1 MIKISKLAPNK
12 LFNKMKRIFLLF
24 TFLLGF
30 AQMRA
35 DEGMWLLMLIKRL
48 NGVDMQK
55 EGLHLTP
62 EEIYSVNNS
71 SLKDAIVSFGGF
83 CTGEI
88 VSDKGLIFTNHHC
101 GYGAVAAASTP
112 SKDYLKNGFWA
123 MKEKDEF
130 NAKDLYVRFLVRMDD
145 ATQRINSK
153 LNNNMTAAERKAV
166 IDAETKAIQTE
177 NSENGKYT
185 VVVRDF
191 FNGNEFYYFVY
202 QDYKDIR
209 LVGAP
214 PSSLGKYG
222 GDTDN
227 WEWPRHTADFTVFR
241 VYADAAGN
249 PSEFKPTN
257 VPLKPKHFLPVSLK
271 GIKPGDFSMILGYP
285 GRTNRYLTSYGI
297 NQMVSKDYPAWVET
311 SKMAMDVMKKYMD
324 KDKTTQ
330 LAYASQYAS
339 VANYWKNRQGT
350 IDAVIKNGTIGDK
363 QNIEKTFRQWAAQ
376 PGNEMYDG
384 VLEEIATYYK
394 QVSERNVERN
404 YSSLLTRNAKYI
416 SLAYQLAPTL
426 DAYAKQDMAGRLAM
440 KPKVEAAIKAAYDNI
455 NPELEGEMLNSLVN
469 LYKTRVNADVA
480 SPTIMAL
487 DANNLSTVAFSSI
500 FANKTSVTNYILNPD
515 RLKLDAD
522 PLLKIAKG
530 IADDQRVSSERFV
543 KIDDNFAKNNRL
555 FLAGLMK
562 AMPEKKFYPDAN
574 STMRLTYG
582 QIDTLPMR
590 DDRNY
595 FGVTENYYTTM
606 EGLVGKYKAGDE
618 EFDLPQRVIALQNAK
633 DYGQY
638 ADKAGYLPVNFLSNN
653 DITGGNSGSPVI
665 DGDGNLIGIAFDG
678 NSEALSGDI
687 VFEDKWQKTISV
699 DVRFVLWTID
709 KYAGARRIVD
719 ELKLVR
725 DENTPADTG
734 ASKIKNVA
742 PAKKK
747 KK

>member
-1 MIKISKLAPNK
+1 
-12 LFNKMKRIFLLF
+12 MKRIFLLF

-35 DEGMWLLMLIKRL
+35 DEGMWLLMLVKRL

-123 MKEKDEF
+123 MNQKEEF
-130 NAKDLYVRFLVRMDD
+130 NSKDLYVRFLVRMDD

-191 FNGNEFYYFVY
+191 FNGNEFYFFVY

-214 PSSLGKYG
+214 PSAIGKYG

-227 WEWPRHTADFTVFR
+227 WEWPRHTGDFTVFR

-330 LAYASQYAS
+330 LGYASQYAS

-350 IDAVIKNGTIGDK
+350 IDAVIKNGTISDK
-363 QNIEKTFRQWAAQ
+363 QNIEKTFREWCVQ

-384 VLEEIATYYK
+384 VLDQIATYYK
-394 QVSERNVERN
+394 QVTDRNVERN
-404 YSSLLTRNAKYI
+404 YASLLTRNAKYI
-416 SLAYQLAPTL
+416 ALAYQMAPTL

-440 KPKVEAAIKAAYDNI
+440 KPKVEAAIKDAYDNL
-455 NPELEGEMLNSLVN
+455 NTELEGEMLNSLVN
-469 LYKTRVNADVA
+469 LYKTKVKADVA
-480 SPTIMAL
+480 SQTIMAL
-487 DANNLSTVAFSSI
+487 DANTLSNVAYSSI
-500 FANKTSVTNYILNPD
+500 FANKTSVTNFVLNPD

-530 IADDQRVSSERFV
+530 VADDQRISNERFV

-582 QIDTLPMR
+582 QIDTLPIR

-595 FGVTENYYTTM
+595 FGVTDNYYTTM

-699 DVRFVLWTID
+699 DIRFVLWTID

-734 ASKIKNVA
+734 ASKIKNV

>member
-1 MIKISKLAPNK
+1 
-12 LFNKMKRIFLLF
+12 
-24 TFLLGF
+24 
-30 AQMRA
+30 MRA

-101 GYGAVAAASTP
+101 GYGAIAAASTP
-112 SKDYLKNGFWA
+112 EKDYLKNGFWA
-123 MKEKDEF
+123 MKQKDEF
-130 NAKDLYVRFLVRMDD
+130 NSKDLYVRFLVRMDD
-145 ATQRINSK
+145 ATQRITSK
-153 LNNNMTAAERKAV
+153 LNNNMTGEERKAI
-166 IDAETKAIQTE
+166 IDAEAKAIQSE

-202 QDYKDIR
+202 QDYKDVR

-214 PSSLGKYG
+214 PSSLGKFG

-249 PSEFKPTN
+249 PAEYSPSN

-271 GIKPGDFSMILGYP
+271 GIKPGDFSMIMGYP

-297 NQMVSKDYPAWVET
+297 QQMVDKDYPAWVEA
-311 SKMAMDVMKKYMD
+311 SKLSMDIMKKYMD
-324 KDKTTQ
+324 KDKGTQ
-330 LAYASQYAS
+330 LGYASQYAS

-350 IDAVIKNGTIGDK
+350 IDAVVKNGTISDK
-363 QNIEKTFRQWAAQ
+363 QRLEETFKKWSAQ
-376 PGNEMYDG
+376 PANLEYDG
-384 VLEEIATYYK
+384 VLDDIAIYYK
-394 QVSERNVERN
+394 QVSARNVERN
-404 YSSLLTRNAKYI
+404 YMSQLSRNAKYI
-416 SLAYQLAPTL
+416 SLAYQVGATL
-426 DAYAKQDMAGRLAM
+426 KAYAAQDLQGRLAM
-440 KPKVEAAIKAAYDNI
+440 KPKVDAAVKAAYENI
-455 NPELEGEMLNSLVN
+455 NTQLEGEMLNSLVN
-469 LYKTRVNADVA
+469 LYQTRVDKDVA
-480 SPTIMAL
+480 SPTIMEL
-487 DANNLSTVAFSSI
+487 DAKNLSNVAYSSI
-500 FANKTSVTNYILNPD
+500 FANKTSITNFILNPD

-522 PLLKIAKG
+522 PLLKIANG
-530 IADDQRVSSERFV
+530 LATDQRLSGERFS
-543 KIDDNFAKNNRL
+543 KIDDNFAKNSRL

-562 AMPEKKFYPDAN
+562 AMPGKKFYPDAN

-582 QIDTLPMR
+582 TVDRLPVR

-595 FGVTENYYTTM
+595 FGVTDNYYTDM
-606 EGLVGKYKAGDE
+606 AGLVGKYKKGDE
-618 EFDLPQRVIALQNAK
+618 EFDLPQRVIDLYNLK
-633 DYGQY
+633 DFGQY
-638 ADKAGYLPVNFLSNN
+638 ADAAGYMPVNFLSNN

-687 VFEDKWQKTISV
+687 VFEPEWQKTINV
-699 DVRFVLWTID
+699 DVRFVLWVID

-725 DENTPADTG
+725 GENTPADT
-734 ASKIKNVA
+734 KTKNSGTTTE
-742 PAKKK
+742 PKKNKKK
-747 KK
+747 K

>member
-1 MIKISKLAPNK
+1 
-12 LFNKMKRIFLLF
+12 MKRLFLLF

-112 SKDYLKNGFWA
+112 EKDYLKNGFWA
-123 MKEKDEF
+123 MKQKDEF

-153 LNNNMTAAERKAV
+153 LNNKMTAAERKAV
-166 IDAETKAIQTE
+166 IDAETKAIQSE

-214 PSSLGKYG
+214 PSSLGKFG

-249 PSEFKPTN
+249 PAEFSPSN

-271 GIKPGDFSMILGYP
+271 GVKPGDFSMILGYP

-297 NQMVSKDYPAWVET
+297 QQMVGKDYPAWVEA
-311 SKMAMDVMKKYMD
+311 SKLAMDVMKKYMD
-324 KDKTTQ
+324 KDKGTQ
-330 LAYASQYAS
+330 LNYASQYAS

-350 IDAVIKNGTIGDK
+350 IDAVIKNGTITDK
-363 QNIEKTFRQWAAQ
+363 QKIEETFRAWAVQ
-376 PGNEMYDG
+376 PANIAEYES
-384 VLEEIATYYK
+384 VLDDIAIYYK
-394 QVSERNVERN
+394 QTSDRNVERN
-404 YSSLLTRNAKYI
+404 YMSQLSRNAKYFAI
-416 SLAYQLAPTL
+416 ALQVGSVLK
-426 DAYAKQDMAGRLAM
+426 AYAKQDMAGRLAM
-440 KPKVEAAIKAAYDNI
+440 KPKVEAALKTAYESI
-455 NPELEGEMLNSLVN
+455 NTNLEGEMMNSMVN
-469 LYKTRVNADVA
+469 LYQTKVKADVA
-480 SPTIMAL
+480 SATIMGL
-487 DANNLSTVAFSSI
+487 DAKNLSNVAYSSI
-500 FANKTSVTNYILNPD
+500 FANKTSATNFMLNPD
-515 RLKLDAD
+515 PLKLDAD
-522 PLLKIAKG
+522 PLWKIANSL
-530 IADDQRVSSERFV
+530 IEDQKISAEKFV

-562 AMPEKKFYPDAN
+562 SMPEKKFYPDAN

-582 QIDTLPMR
+582 TVDKLPIR

-595 FGVTENYYTTM
+595 FGVTDNYYTDMT
-606 EGLVGKYKAGDE
+606 GLVGKYKKGDE
-618 EFDLPQRVIALQNAK
+618 EFDLPQRVIDLYNLK
-633 DYGQY
+633 DFGQY
-638 ADKAGYLPVNFLSNN
+638 ADAKGYMPVNFLSNN

-687 VFEDKWQKTISV
+687 VFEQEWQKTINV

-709 KYAGARRIVD
+709 KYAGARRLID
-719 ELKLVR
+719 ELNLVR
-725 DENTPADTG
+725 DENTPADTKTKAAKPDHVKAAG
-734 ASKIKNVA
+734 
-742 PAKKK
+742 KKK
-747 KK
+747 K

>member
-1 MIKISKLAPNK
+1 
-12 LFNKMKRIFLLF
+12 MKRIFLLF

-522 PLLKIAKG
+522 PLLKISKG

>member
-1 MIKISKLAPNK
+1 
-12 LFNKMKRIFLLF
+12 MKRIFLLF

-71 SLKDAIVSFGGF
+71 SMKDAIVSFGGF

-112 SKDYLKNGFWA
+112 EKDYLKNGFWA
-123 MKEKDEF
+123 MKDKDEF

-153 LNNNMTAAERKAV
+153 LNENMSAADRKAV
-166 IDAETKAIQTE
+166 IEAETKAIQTE

-214 PSSLGKYG
+214 PSAIGKFG

-227 WEWPRHTADFTVFR
+227 WEWPRHTGDFTVFR

-249 PSEFKPTN
+249 PSEYKPTN

-297 NQMVSKDYPAWVET
+297 EQMVNKDYPAWVET

-324 KDKTTQ
+324 KDKATQ
-330 LAYASQYAS
+330 LGYASQYAS

-350 IDAVIKNGTIGDK
+350 IDAVEKNGTITDK
-363 QNIEKTFRQWAAQ
+363 RELEKKFQDWALQ
-376 PGNEMYDG
+376 PGNEMYED
-384 VLEEIATYYK
+384 VLARIKNYYS
-394 QVSERNVERN
+394 QVSNRNVERN
-404 YSSLLTRNAKYI
+404 YASLLMRNAKY
-416 SLAYQLAPTL
+416 LALANGLAPAL

-440 KPKVEAAIKAAYDNI
+440 KTKIETAVKEAYENI
-455 NPELEGEMLNSLVN
+455 NTELEGEMLNSLVN
-469 LYKTRVNADVA
+469 LYQTRVKSDVA

-487 DANNLSTVAFSSI
+487 DSKNLSTLAFSSL

-515 RLKLDAD
+515 RLKLDSD
-522 PLLKIAKG
+522 PLLKIARG
-530 IADDQRVSSERFV
+530 IIADQKMSNE
-543 KIDDNFAKNNRL
+543 KYILLDDSFAKHNRL

-582 QIDTLPMR
+582 TIDTLPIR

-595 FGVTENYYTTM
+595 FGVTDNYYTTM

-687 VFEDKWQKTISV
+687 VFENDWQKTISV
-699 DVRFVLWTID
+699 DIRFVLWTID

-734 ASKIKNVA
+734 KSKIRTAA

-747 KK
+747 K

>member
-1 MIKISKLAPNK
+1 M
-12 LFNKMKRIFLLF
+12 
-24 TFLLGF
+24 GF

-55 EGLHLTP
+55 EGLRLTP

-112 SKDYLKNGFWA
+112 AKDYLKNGFWA

-145 ATQRINSK
+145 ASQRINSK
-153 LNNNMTAAERKAV
+153 LNNNMSAAERKAV

-249 PSEFKPTN
+249 PAEFAPTN

-271 GIKPGDFSMILGYP
+271 GFKPGDFSMILGYP
-285 GRTNRYLTSYGI
+285 GRTNRYLSSYGI
-297 NQMVSKDYPAWVET
+297 QQMVSKDYPAWVET
-311 SKMAMDVMKKYMD
+311 SKLAMDVMKKYMD

-330 LAYASQYAS
+330 LGYASQYAS

-350 IDAVIKNGTIGDK
+350 IDAVIKNGTITDK
-363 QNIEKTFRQWAAQ
+363 QTIEQAFKQWAVQ

-384 VLEEIATYYK
+384 VLEQMATYYK

-404 YSSLLTRNAKYI
+404 YASLLTRNAKYI
-416 SLAYQLAPTL
+416 SLAFQLAPAL

-440 KPKVEAAIKAAYDNI
+440 KPKMETAIKEAYENI
-455 NPELEGEMLNSLVN
+455 NTSLEGEMLNSLVN
-469 LYKTRVNADVA
+469 LYQTKVKADVA
-480 SPTIMAL
+480 APSIMAL
-487 DANNLSTVAFSSI
+487 DAKNLSNVAFSSI
-500 FANKTSVTNYILNPD
+500 FANKTSVTNFILNPD

-522 PLLKIAKG
+522 PLLKISKG
-530 IADDQRVSSERFV
+530 IAADQKASNERFV
-543 KIDDNFAKNNRL
+543 KIDENFANNNRL

-562 AMPEKKFYPDAN
+562 SMPNKKFYPDAN

-582 QIDTLPMR
+582 TIDTLPIR

-595 FGVTENYYTTM
+595 FGVTDNYYTTM

-687 VFEDKWQKTISV
+687 VFEEEWQKTISV

-734 ASKIKNVA
+734 ASKIKTAA

>member
-1 MIKISKLAPNK
+1 
-12 LFNKMKRIFLLF
+12 MKRIFLLF

-112 SKDYLKNGFWA
+112 EKDYLKNGFWA
-123 MKEKDEF
+123 MNQKEEF
-130 NAKDLYVRFLVRMDD
+130 NSKDLYVRFLVRMDD

-153 LNNNMTAAERKAV
+153 LNENMSAAERKAV

-185 VVVRDF
+185 VVVKDF

-214 PSSLGKYG
+214 PSSLGKFG

-257 VPLKPKHFLPVSLK
+257 VPLKPKHYLPVSLK

-285 GRTNRYLTSYGI
+285 GRTNRYLTSFGI
-297 NQMVSKDYPAWVET
+297 EQMVTKDYPAWVET
-311 SKMAMDVMKKYMD
+311 SKMAMDIMKKYMD
-324 KDKTTQ
+324 KDKATQ
-330 LAYASQYAS
+330 LGYASQYAS

-350 IDAVIKNGTIGDK
+350 IDAVENNGTITDK
-363 QNIEKTFRQWAAQ
+363 REIEKKFNDWAMQ
-376 PGNEMYDG
+376 PGNEMYED
-384 VLEEIATYYK
+384 VLNRIKGYYS
-394 QVSERNVERN
+394 QVSNRNVERN
-404 YSSLLTRNAKYI
+404 YASLLMRNAKY
-416 SLAYQLAPTL
+416 LALANGLAPAL

-440 KPKVEAAIKAAYDNI
+440 KPKLEAAVKDAYENI
-455 NPELEGEMLNSLVN
+455 NTDLEGEMLNSLVN
-469 LYKTRVNADVA
+469 LYQTRVKSDVA
-480 SPTIMAL
+480 SPTLMGL
-487 DANNLSTVAFSSI
+487 DSKNLSNIAFSSL

-522 PLLKIAKG
+522 PLLKIARG
-530 IADDQRVSSERFV
+530 IIADQKTSNDKYVLL
-543 KIDDNFAKNNRL
+543 DDSFAKNNRL

-582 QIDTLPMR
+582 TVDTLPIR

-595 FGVTENYYTTM
+595 FGITENYYTDM
-606 EGLVGKYKAGDE
+606 NGLVGKYKAGDE
-618 EFDLPQRVIALQNAK
+618 EFDLPQRVIALHNMK

-638 ADKAGYLPVNFLSNN
+638 ADKAGYMPVNFLSNN

-687 VFEDKWQKTISV
+687 VFEDEWQKTINV
-699 DVRFVLWTID
+699 DIRFVLWTID
-709 KYAGARRIVD
+709 KYAGARRLID

-734 ASKIKNVA
+734 KSKLKITA

-747 KK
+747 K

>member
-1 MIKISKLAPNK
+1 
-12 LFNKMKRIFLLF
+12 MKRIFLLF

-35 DEGMWLLMLIKRL
+35 DEGMWLLMLVKRL

-123 MKEKDEF
+123 MNQKDEF
-130 NAKDLYVRFLVRMDD
+130 NSKDLYVRFLVRMDD

-191 FNGNEFYYFVY
+191 FNGNEFYFFVY

-214 PSSLGKYG
+214 PSAIGKYG

-227 WEWPRHTADFTVFR
+227 WEWPRHTGDFTVFR

-311 SKMAMDVMKKYMD
+311 SKLAMDVMKKYMD

-330 LAYASQYAS
+330 LGYASQYAS

-350 IDAVIKNGTIGDK
+350 IDAVIKNGTISDK
-363 QNIEKTFRQWAAQ
+363 QNIEKTFREWSVQ

-384 VLEEIATYYK
+384 VLDQIATYYK
-394 QVSERNVERN
+394 QVTDRNVERN
-404 YSSLLTRNAKYI
+404 YASLLTRNAKYI
-416 SLAYQLAPTL
+416 ALAYQMAPTL

-440 KPKVEAAIKAAYDNI
+440 KPKVEAAIKDAYDNL
-455 NPELEGEMLNSLVN
+455 NTELEGEMLNSLVN
-469 LYKTRVNADVA
+469 LYKTKVKPDVA
-480 SPTIMAL
+480 SQTIMAL
-487 DANNLSTVAFSSI
+487 DANTLSNVAFSSI
-500 FANKTSVTNYILNPD
+500 FANKTSVTNFVLNPD

-530 IADDQRVSSERFV
+530 IADDQRISNERFV

-562 AMPEKKFYPDAN
+562 AMPDKKFYPDAN

-582 QIDTLPMR
+582 QIDTLPIR

-595 FGVTENYYTTM
+595 FGVTDNYYTTM

-699 DVRFVLWTID
+699 DIRFVLWTID

-734 ASKIKNVA
+734 ASKIKNV

>member
-1 MIKISKLAPNK
+1 
-12 LFNKMKRIFLLF
+12 MKRILLLF
-24 TFLLGF
+24 TFLLSF
-30 AQMRA
+30 VQMRA
-35 DEGMWLLMLIKRL
+35 DEGMWLLMLVKRL

-88 VSDKGLIFTNHHC
+88 VSNQGLIFTNHHC

-112 SKDYLKNGFWA
+112 EKDYLKNGFWA
-123 MKEKDEF
+123 MKQKDEF

-153 LNNNMTAAERKAV
+153 LNNNMSAAERKAV
-166 IDAETKAIQTE
+166 IDAETKAIQSE

-214 PSSLGKYG
+214 PSALGKFG

-249 PSEFKPTN
+249 PAEFSPSN

-271 GIKPGDFSMILGYP
+271 GVKPGDFSMILGYP

-297 NQMVSKDYPAWVET
+297 QQMVNKDYPAWVEA
-311 SKMAMDVMKKYMD
+311 SKLAMDVMKKYMD
-324 KDKTTQ
+324 KDKGTQ
-330 LAYASQYAS
+330 LNYASQYAS

-350 IDAVIKNGTIGDK
+350 IDAVIKNGTIADK
-363 QNIEKTFRQWAAQ
+363 QKIEERFKTWAVQ
-376 PGNEMYDG
+376 PANVMENET
-384 VLEEIATYYK
+384 VLEDIGLYYK
-394 QVSERNVERN
+394 QTSDRNVERM
-404 YSSLLTRNAKYI
+404 YMTQLSRNSKYFT
-416 SLAYQLAPTL
+416 LALQLGSVL
-426 DAYAKQDMAGRLAM
+426 QAYAKQDMTGRLAM
-440 KPKVEAAIKAAYDNI
+440 KPKVEAALKTAYENI
-455 NPELEGEMLNSLVN
+455 NTKLEGEMMNSMVN
-469 LYKTRVNADVA
+469 LYQQRVNKDVA
-480 SPTIMAL
+480 SETIMGL
-487 DANNLSTVAFSSI
+487 DAKNLSNVAYSSI
-500 FANKTSVTNYILNPD
+500 FANKTSATNFMLNPD
-515 RLKLDAD
+515 ALKLDAD
-522 PLLKIAKG
+522 PLWKIANG
-530 IADDQRVSSERFV
+530 IVADQRASAERFV

-582 QIDTLPMR
+582 TVDKLPIR
-590 DDRNY
+590 SDRNY
-595 FGVTENYYTTM
+595 FGITDNYYTDMT
-606 EGLVGKYKAGDE
+606 GLVGKYKKGDE
-618 EFDLPQRVIALQNAK
+618 EFDLPQRVIDLYNLK
-633 DYGQY
+633 DFGQY
-638 ADKAGYLPVNFLSNN
+638 ADAKGYMPVNFLSNN

-665 DGDGNLIGIAFDG
+665 DADGNLIGIAFDG

-687 VFEDKWQKTISV
+687 VFEPEWQKTINV

-709 KYAGARRIVD
+709 KYAGARRLID
-719 ELKLVR
+719 ELQLVK
-725 DENTPADTG
+725 DENTPADTKTKMPK
-734 ASKIKNVA
+734 AT
-742 PAKKK
+742 PAKGKK
-747 KK
+747 K